1 MAVGF
6 TATGP
11 LHRSVFIKSQLFFV
25 GIDNFTLPTLNN
37 YGSADAEEDLIT
49 VQSPQTVKK
58 KVPKLVPGVN
68 PRRIGDRFV

>member
-1 MAVGF
+1 MG
-6 TATGP
+6 GCCKECG
-11 LHRSVFIKSQLFFV
+11 SVEHYVKDCPEAQAKH

-58 KVPKLVPGVN
+58 KVPKLVK
-68 PRRIGDRFV
+68 F